1 MATADPELNNASI
14 FPAAPTASAAAPV
27 TEHEFGEAENRVFA
41 GLASNMR
48 FVSTA
53 TVVMGVIFV
62 LVAVWNLW
70 RHGAPVLIPSV
81 LQSMTG
87 GLWVV
92 VGWWLRGVAESFQ
105 RIVDTRGS
113 DVSHLMR
120 AVSELD
126 RTYALQRLYFVIV
139 GALCLL
145 ASVAILIMLAFFF
158 PFARGWL

>member
-1 MATADPELNNASI
+1 
-14 FPAAPTASAAAPV
+14 
-27 TEHEFGEAENRVFA
+27 
-41 GLASNMR
+41 
-48 FVSTA
+48 
-53 TVVMGVIFV
+53 
-62 LVAVWNLW
+62 
-70 RHGAPVLIPSV
+70 
-81 LQSMTG
+81 MTG

-92 VGWWLRGVAESFQ
+92 VGWWLRGSAESFQ
-105 RIVDTRGS
+105 RIVDTKGS